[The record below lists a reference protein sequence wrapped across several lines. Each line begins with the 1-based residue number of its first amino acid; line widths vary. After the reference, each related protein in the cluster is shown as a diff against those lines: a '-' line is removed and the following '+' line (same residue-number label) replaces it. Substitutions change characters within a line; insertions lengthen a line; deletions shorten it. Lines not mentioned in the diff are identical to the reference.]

1 MLPLAILLILCSMGI
16 SSLLLLLFI
25 GACITI
31 GCYLNGKTTVKE
43 CRWNGS
49 RMENRLDTV
58 KAALEMLKE
67 RLVERCRCNKKRLS

>member
-31 GCYLNGKTTVKE
+31 AYSFVVQIYVIRNEFVIDIVSKF
-43 CRWNGS
+43 
-49 RMENRLDTV
+49 
-58 KAALEMLKE
+58 
-67 RLVERCRCNKKRLS
+67 KKKWKK